1 MTKAAIRTVSRTPF
15 AVLLV
20 ATLLITTV
28 WLRLHPLDSGAVFS
42 WVSTNVHN
50 LRHAPIRALVLSALF
65 LPGHDWLRTTL
76 MLGAGLI
83 PLERRFGTVRTLA
96 VFASAHV
103 IATLLTEG
111 WEYLAVHAGD
121 LPRSTIFQEDVGVS
135 YGMYGAMAAAC
146 FLLPRGS
153 RVPWRAMMTTALALY
168 VAAPF
173 AIDPGMT
180 TSGHVLSVSIGL
192 AWWPVLAKRAD
203 QLLLAAISA
212 RTADQRGAAKT
223 PGGKAPL
230 ATTVREMLLPSSISR
245 SVRSLPSFSQGAR
258 AIRSVRSSISA
269 RSS

>member
-1 MTKAAIRTVSRTPF
+1 MTKAAIRTASRTPF
-15 AVLLV
+15 AVLLI
-20 ATLLITTV
+20 ATLLVTTV
-28 WLRLHPLDSGAVFS
+28 WLRFRPLDSAAIFG

-50 LRHAPIRALVLSALF
+50 LRHAPIRSLVLSALF
-65 LPGHDWLRTTL
+65 LPGRDWVRTAL
-76 MLGAGLI
+76 MLSAALI
-83 PLERRFGTVRTLA
+83 PLERRFGTVRTLS

-146 FLLPRGS
+146 FLLPR
-153 RVPWRAMMTTALALY
+153 RWRAVVTAALTFY
-168 VAAPF
+168 VGVPF
-173 AIDPGMT
+173 VLDPGMT

-192 AWWPVLAKRAD
+192 AWWPVLASA
-203 QLLLAAISA
+203 LARRRSA
-212 RTADQRGAAKT
+212 AGQAQGQRGAANT

-230 ATTVREMLLPSSISR
+230 VTTVREMLLPSSISR
-245 SVRSLPSFSQGAR
+245 SVRSLPSLSQGAR
-258 AIRSVRSSISA
+258 AIRSVRSSIAA